1 MHGSLLLLSSWSLL
15 PVPAMKT
22 SALAYGA
29 ILGVSGN
36 LRYQLVYEAERIME
50 QHFNHVG
57 AMMFCN
63 AMLRYGYCI

>member
-1 MHGSLLLLSSWSLL
+1 
-15 PVPAMKT
+15 MKT